1 VPNDLRYSLRYIRK
15 HAVESAAVV
24 LSFALGIGASASV
37 LSTVDSLLFRPPPRV
52 LNPESVKRIY
62 FRRLGATVEQ
72 TGSATSYPLYLEFAR
87 RSHSLT
93 AIAAM
98 SSARTSTSASAITI
112 MWTLIRK
119 PDQMS
124 GSACRNANGSANAWR
139 TRCTPRPGYLRTGIF
154 DTSIANHFC

>member
-1 VPNDLRYSLRYIRK
+1 MPNDLRYSLRYIRK

-93 AIAAM
+93 ASQRWGILV
-98 SSARTSTSASAITI
+98 SCDQSHTVTSRF
-112 MWTLIRK
+112 WVFVQPL
-119 PDQMS
+119 
-124 GSACRNANGSANAWR
+124 
-139 TRCTPRPGYLRTGIF
+139 
-154 DTSIANHFC
+154 DTSLELKTIEPGLSRRQLCRMTSGAAGWQAIRASWGER